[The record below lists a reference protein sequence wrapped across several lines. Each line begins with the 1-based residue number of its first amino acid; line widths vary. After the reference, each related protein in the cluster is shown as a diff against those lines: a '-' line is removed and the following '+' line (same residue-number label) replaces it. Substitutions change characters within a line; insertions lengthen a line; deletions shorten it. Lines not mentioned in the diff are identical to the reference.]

1 MKRILFLF
9 LCFAFALG
17 TNAQDKKITIT
28 NIATSSNQGG
38 SEDISNAIDNNTS
51 TLWHS
56 NYSNGSITFPV
67 TVTLTFDSVEH
78 IDYLRYIP
86 RQSNDNGNWQ
96 NVTLAYT
103 NTANTNFTNIAN
115 YELDGSSNTYDFII
129 PNNGIDCIQIQF
141 IINAGENNFAS
152 AAEIQAFAYDRTK
165 EQAFAVYFA
174 DDLFTIP
181 NATNSDGIEDEDV
194 KQLVENILTQGDDY
208 KKFRVSEY
216 EPYMT
221 PATLKNILKTSSQY
235 NNYENPT
242 GIYLTEGQSCY
253 VAVSGIDENPVGL
266 KIKNW
271 LANENSS
278 SYSLHNGLNH
288 IVATTEGNVFV
299 DYFTDDY
306 LTAPKVKM
314 HFINA
319 PVRGYWDQETMTN
332 EDWINMLANYS
343 ADDSTIII
351 TRSKHAQLA
360 FPISSW
366 KEFCPENIDSTMT
379 HYQNVQNAMRE
390 MMGFQYLDENIFPNH
405 EVKNRQ
411 LFFATN
417 YGFMAAAGDGSYCH
431 QGSLGAITRP
441 TATDFDFWGVGHEW
455 GHNNQIT
462 PGFKWTGCGETTNN
476 IYASWA
482 QIKGTPNSL
491 RLEDETSGIN
501 DYSGMR
507 GGRMQ
512 AYFEEGIRKGVA
524 WQLQD
529 GPDYHDETP
538 IEVTVQGQ
546 NANGENIGNVTTSWR
561 HYDHFVKLIPFWQL
575 NLWGTLANKCPNI
588 IPQVIHAIRS
598 TENYGTIYNTNGKQQ
613 INWMKLACETAE
625 INLLPFFEKA
635 GMLRPINAYIDDYAK
650 GWNIISDDMIS
661 ELKSY
666 VESKNYPAF
675 TDEINYIN
683 GHNYHIYRDQL
694 ELSVPENIGTGC
706 TYQNGKLK
714 VMHNEVKNAVAFET
728 YNAQNELLRIT
739 MYALGS
745 DSEHTYTQVLYP
757 SDIDE
762 NEVAAYV
769 IAVGYDGTRKKIY
782 DTVHVTKT
790 LEANKYYRITSAQSG
805 NALSCGAET
814 TINIEDEISW
824 NLSRATKNDS
834 QIDQIWQWQP
844 DGTDRY
850 LFNPQ
855 SGHYFGGTANAQ
867 TIQLYAADAAPAWK
881 AVCIDEGNN
890 KYTFNIKGSGNYM
903 NAYNSNNTGLWT
915 GGASD
920 NNNIWIVE
928 EVNDIEIQ
936 ISPTKWSTLNLPF
949 AVNIPENVTA
959 YIVTAESGS
968 YLTLSAIENGV
979 IPANEPVLLE
989 GEEGTYTLTINTTTE
1004 LTKSNENKLSGTL
1017 LARNGFNTM
1026 NAEYMTLNNEDKVG
1040 MYWSTEAKIPANK
1053 AYYIPQNNEA
1063 NTLYFNFD
1071 NMITNLN
1078 SLTNTTSKEEEI
1090 FFDLNGRRIYNP
1102 TRGIYVTGTGKKV
1115 FIAQ

>member
-1 MKRILFLF
+1 MKRFLF
-9 LCFAFALG
+9 VLLCVVFAFGA
-17 TNAQDKKITIT
+17 NAQDKKITIA

-38 SEDISNAIDNNTS
+38 SEDINNAIDNNTN

-56 NYSNGSITFPV
+56 NYNNGPVTFPV
-67 TVTLTFDSVEH
+67 TVTLTFNKSEH
-78 IDYLRYIP
+78 IDYVRYIP
-86 RQSNDNGNWQ
+86 RQGNDNGNWQ
-96 NVTLAYT
+96 SVTVAYAST
-103 NTANTNFTNIAN
+103 VGANFTNIAS
-115 YELDGSSNTYDFII
+115 YELGGSSSTYDFVI
-129 PNNGIDCIQIQF
+129 PNGGVDCVQVHFVIYS
-141 IINAGENNFAS
+141 GKNNFAS

-165 EQAFAVYFA
+165 EQAFSAYFT
-174 DDLFTIP
+174 DELYTIP
-181 NATNSDGIEDEDV
+181 NVTNADGIADADV
-194 KQLVENILTQGDDY
+194 KQLVENLLTQCDNY
-208 KKFRVSEY
+208 KKFRVGEY

-221 PATLKNILKTSSQY
+221 PATLQNILKTSSQY
-235 NNYENPT
+235 NHYENPT

-253 VAVSGIDENPVGL
+253 VAVSGIGENSVGL

-271 LANENSS
+271 LANENAS

-288 IVATTEGNVFV
+288 IVATSEGNVFV
-299 DYFTDDY
+299 NYFTDNY
-306 LTAPKVKM
+306 LTAPNVQI

-332 EDWINMLANYS
+332 DDWKSLLVNHSDEDN
-343 ADDSTIII
+343 TILIA
-351 TRSKHAQLA
+351 RSKHAQLA

-379 HYQNVQNAMRE
+379 LYQSVQTATRE
-390 MMGFQYLDENIFPNH
+390 MMGFQYLDENLFPNH

-411 LFFATN
+411 LFFATS
-417 YGFMAAAGDGSYCH
+417 YGFMAAVGDGAYCH
-431 QGSLGAITRP
+431 QESLGAITRP
-441 TATDFDFWGVGHEW
+441 NAASFDFWGVGHEW
-455 GHNNQIT
+455 GHNNQIA

-491 RLEDETSGIN
+491 RLEDENSGVN

-512 AYFEEGIRKGVA
+512 AYFEEGLRKGVT

-529 GPDYHDETP
+529 GPDYHGETP
-538 IEVTVQGQ
+538 TEVLIQGE
-546 NANGENIGNVTTSWR
+546 NANGENIGVIHATWR
-561 HYDHFVKLIPFWQL
+561 HYDHFVKLVPFWQL

-598 TENYGTIYNTNGKQQ
+598 TENYGTTYNTNGKQQ
-613 INWMKLACETAE
+613 INWMKLACEKAQ

-635 GMLRPINAYIDDYAK
+635 GMLRPINAYIDDYTK
-650 GWNIISDDMIS
+650 GWNIISEDMIS

-666 VESKNYPAF
+666 IEGKNYPAF

-683 GHNYHIYRDQL
+683 GHNYHIYRDRL
-694 ELSVPENIGTGC
+694 ELEVPATVGAGC

-728 YNAQNELLRIT
+728 YNAENELLRIT

-757 SDIDE
+757 SDAE
-762 NEVAAYV
+762 EGEVAAYV
-769 IAVGYDGTRKKIY
+769 IAVGYDGTRTKIY
-782 DTVHVTKT
+782 DTEHATKT
-790 LEANKYYRITSAQSG
+790 LEANKYYRIISASSG

-814 TINIEDEISW
+814 TIKVDDEIAW
-824 NLSRATKNDS
+824 NIARAAKNKS
-834 QIDQIWQWQP
+834 QIDQIWQWQQ
-844 DGTDRY
+844 DGNDRY

-855 SGHYFGGTANAQ
+855 SGHYFGGTANSK
-867 TIQLYAADAAPAWK
+867 TTQLYAEDAAPAWK
-881 AVCIDEGNN
+881 AVCVDETNN

-920 NNNIWIVE
+920 NNNLWIVE
-928 EVNDIEIQ
+928 EVNDVEIQ
-936 ISPTKWSTLNLPF
+936 IPATQWSTLCLPF

-959 YIVTAESGS
+959 YIVTAESDS

-989 GEEGTYTLTINTTTE
+989 GEEGTYTLTINSETDV
-1004 LTKSNENKLSGTL
+1004 TKSDENKLSGTL
-1017 LARNGFNTM
+1017 LARNGFNTV
-1026 NAEYMTLNNEDKVG
+1026 NAEYMALDAETGVG

-1053 AYYIPQNNEA
+1053 AYYIPQNNEVEA
-1063 NTLYFNFD
+1063 LYFNID
-1071 NMITNLN
+1071 NQTTNLDSITN
-1078 SLTNTTSKEEEI
+1078 TIPTEEDT
-1090 FFDLNGRRIYNP
+1090 FYNLNGRRVYNP

-1115 FIAQ
+1115 FIAK